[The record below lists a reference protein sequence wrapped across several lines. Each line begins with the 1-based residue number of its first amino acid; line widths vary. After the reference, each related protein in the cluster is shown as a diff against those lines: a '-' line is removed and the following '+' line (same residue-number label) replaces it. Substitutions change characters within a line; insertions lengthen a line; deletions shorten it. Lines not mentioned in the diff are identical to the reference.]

1 MENKVSLI
9 DVNDFVLCP
18 NGELG
23 TINCFLSDNIA
34 YVKNSSGGKKFKK
47 EDLVKLT
54 NIFKEEEIS
63 NPYFQDELNPDLFED
78 MRLIP
83 DVREALLVIANEF
96 IEEVESEEYK
106 LPVVDINLVGS
117 NASYNYN
124 EMSDI
129 DVHIVVD
136 IKELGQNS
144 DFFAKS
150 FFEAKRKLFSQQHKI
165 DVKGRPVEV
174 YIEDSNNKGI
184 YNGIY
189 SILNNKWIQIP
200 SKEKVQIDTTS
211 VQIKFDS
218 LHSMIANIIN
228 EPGNM
233 KDAIK
238 LYKHLFDMRKSGL
251 KSGGEFCVE
260 NLVFKKL
267 RDSELID
274 ILREYMY
281 KERDKELSLESV
293 EGENG

>member
-1 MENKVSLI
+1 MKNKVSLI

-23 TINCFLSDNIA
+23 TINCFLSDDIA

-54 NIFKEEEIS
+54 NFLKEEEFS

-136 IKELGQNS
+136 INKLGQNS

-218 LHSMIANIIN
+218 LHSIIANMIN

-233 KDAIK
+233 KEAIK

-251 KSGGEFCVE
+251 KTGGEFCVE

-274 ILREYMY
+274 RLREYMY

-293 EGENG
+293 EEENG

>member
-274 ILREYMY
+274 RLREYMY